1 MPAKK
6 KDINNENVNTVSSHG
21 DTVFRNDKNRQINQ
35 VTRESLSIALI
46 YLMNEKPFDKISITE
61 LVQKAGVS
69 RTAFYRNYAGK
80 EDLLR
85 EIGNSLIARI
95 EELNLQLRD
104 SRSMYDWCLELLKTI
119 KEHKESYSLFSNAG
133 LSAKMLFDQRSFV
146 DVVYPISDRK
156 ERYLRIAS
164 EAAMASVINTWYEE
178 GMKESPEEMAE
189 LCARMLDEEYIIRPT
204 GAFRSTA

>member
-6 KDINNENVNTVSSHG
+6 KDINNKNVNTVSSHG

-164 EAAMASVINTWYEE
+164 EAAIASVINTWFEE

-204 GAFRSTA
+204 GAFRSTT

>member
-146 DVVYPISDRK
+146 DVVYPVSDRK

-164 EAAMASVINTWYEE
+164 EAAMASVINTWFEE

-204 GAFRSTA
+204 GAFRSTT

>member
-46 YLMNEKPFDKISITE
+46 YLMNEKPFNKISITE

-85 EIGNSLIARI
+85 EIGNSLISRI

-104 SRSMYDWCLELLKTI
+104 SRSMYDWCLELLKAI
-119 KEHKESYSLFSNAG
+119 KEHQESYSLFSNAG

-146 DVVYPISDRK
+146 DVVYPVSDRK

-164 EAAMASVINTWYEE
+164 EAAMASVINTWFEE

-204 GAFRSTA
+204 GAFRSTT

>member
-204 GAFRSTA
+204 GAFRSTT

>member
-146 DVVYPISDRK
+146 DVVYPIADRK

-164 EAAMASVINTWYEE
+164 EAAMASVINTWFEE

-204 GAFRSTA
+204 GAFSSTT